1 MKRTTDELLGF
12 RIGHSFDLRGNDH
25 RLTMAT
31 DLIQVA
37 ALIESRRLVRDP
49 SGVAGRSLVGC
60 GGQKEKASRSM
71 PNPLHANKV
80 IFVFNGGQHK
90 KILDQRPDPVAT
102 LIRCERRISLAKCK

>member
-12 RIGHSFDLRGNDH
+12 RIEHSFDLRGNDH

-37 ALIESRRLVRDP
+37 ALIESRRLVQDP
-49 SGVAGRSLVGC
+49 SGVAVLLLAAAARKRRPAAPC
-60 GGQKEKASRSM
+60 Q
-71 PNPLHANKV
+71 NPLHANKV